1 MRSAW
6 SFAEPGVLFI
16 DTINA
21 RNNLSYCETI
31 AASNPCVTGETWV
44 LTAGAFEAL
53 AMRDPATTTLFLATL
68 LRIVAGI
75 ARRMTDE
82 VVQLAS

>member
-1 MRSAW
+1 MRH
-6 SFAEPGVLFI
+6 E
-16 DTINA
+16 
-21 RNNLSYCETI
+21 
-31 AASNPCVTGETWV
+31 
-44 LTAGAFEAL
+44 AF
-53 AMRDPATTTLFLATL
+53 MRLVEVDPATTTMFLTAL